1 MRDVIMV
8 ARFTGRRTGAG
19 WPGDCPLPAYRP
31 FSLASYHSA
40 EESMETRDG
49 HQKGPQQRA
58 EGQHGEKAHARFLEQ
73 IHEPMHRDDEAPEND
88 GESESGGD
96 DRQRR

>member
-1 MRDVIMV
+1 
-8 ARFTGRRTGAG
+8 
-19 WPGDCPLPAYRP
+19 
-31 FSLASYHSA
+31 
-40 EESMETRDG
+40 METRDG
-49 HQKGPQQRA
+49 HQKGAQKHA